1 MTSAAIVITATGRDG
16 VLGPDLLQGLSE
28 GAFVCNVGH
37 TNREIDVDWMKQQ
50 PHERVRRHIERYD
63 LAGTGVFLLNRGSIL
78 NLSPGVMPEVE
89 ELFDPFS
96 AMMLRGLAWLL
107 EGGAAGLSPGI
118 QPYPEHLERE
128 IAARAL
134 ASRR

>member
-1 MTSAAIVITATGRDG
+1 MEQR
-16 VLGPDLLQGLSE
+16 
-28 GAFVCNVGH
+28 
-37 TNREIDVDWMKQQ
+37 

-63 LAGTGVFLLNRGSIL
+63 LDGTGVFLLNRGSIL

-107 EGGAAGLSPGI
+107 DGGAAGLSPGI